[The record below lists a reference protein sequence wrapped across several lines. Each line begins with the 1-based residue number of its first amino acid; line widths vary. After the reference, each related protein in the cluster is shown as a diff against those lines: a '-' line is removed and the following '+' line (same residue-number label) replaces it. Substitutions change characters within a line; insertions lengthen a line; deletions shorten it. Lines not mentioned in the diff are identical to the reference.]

1 MLSEVKVAIRSKIRA
16 ACGEFDTIEERL
28 QARRNVGW
36 FGENHDLIAHNWC
49 SMFSAAELSELIGG
63 LKIDIDIDIEDAMDM
78 SFENM
83 SEELAERTLEMM
95 KWQDCAGEF
104 SSDVWDMRLD
114 HGW

>member
-1 MLSEVKVAIRSKIRA
+1 MMSDAKAAIRSKVRA

-36 FGENHDLIAHNWC
+36 FGECHDFIAHNWC
-49 SMFSAAELSELIGG
+49 SMFSAAELSELTGG
-63 LKIDIDIDIEDAMDM
+63 VKIDIDIDIKDAMDM

-83 SEELAERTLEMM
+83 SEELAERILEMM
-95 KWQDCAGEF
+95 KWQDCAGLF
-104 SSDVWDMRLD
+104 SSGEWEMRLD